1 MAVKMGNL
9 RFTAGCAV
17 LLSLLVTTE
26 ALTQDK
32 LDSICSLGPSDQYY
46 FAHPL
51 SCKRF
56 IQCDTSRRGFEMP
69 CAPDNCWNQ
78 AILSQDH
85 CSNVDCNHVADASL
99 PPGCTPLNDQPYSTT
114 DPSKTWGT
122 NTELQGLVPPS
133 KRWGS
138 HRATGALPTH
148 HFAINQLKKGM
159 SPIRQMPYAIV
170 MGADGIVYD
179 SYATLDRW
187 NKSSRTDQMQ
197 EQTLSEQGK
206 PWNKV
211 TSMGTNVKQLVA
223 GPDGNPTAIF
233 DGKSGLKV
241 SIAGS
246 SDPTLEDFGELYAN
260 FLFSGTGGGKMEVP
274 IVRGSPLMTH
284 RITNANPNIRAFC
297 LYSVNGQQVPI
308 RPPCPTEPS
317 AADGGEGFLE
327 GTCDRGELVIL
338 LHSTKPLDVS
348 LVQWAG
354 APSSQWPRS
363 HNMHNCMSS
372 TCSLANGNRTVT
384 IRTGLSNGAFSF
396 AVNVIYHYV
405 LPNDWINHPELKT
418 CRSLAT
424 STNRRRRDTSNT
436 LPSSTKFVLEVD
448 EPRGRIKKQTRK
460 FVLYFSTAMTPKVE
474 TNGDLTFSPH
484 TGGKF
489 TGIMQ
494 LAYSGVSPRG
504 NLAVAD
510 FLDRYANTYAYKPE
524 TKYCVKGDK
533 GYISFDW
540 NKQIVKG
547 ISGSGQLLMVVMPH
561 HEQLLK
567 GQGGFITGTPYGFKA
582 LAADSWLQELDLPD
596 GSMEPDMTAVQKI
609 KQNAQQHQ
617 DIMKALDSDV
627 RQQPL
632 TPVCKASNSY
642 GAGKAIGAAARL
654 ASISRAFGTT
664 HYKSLDVQIEECL
677 ELWLRIKDGLAN
689 SNKLHYDTVW
699 GGLMVRGVPDGQPIN
714 LGADF
719 GFPTYNDHHFHLG
732 YFMYALGYYT
742 KYYPSWAKA
751 NRERILFL
759 ARDVGNP
766 SYRDTHFPIVR
777 HKDTF
782 MGFSWATGVGPGTR
796 QEESAS
802 EAINCYHGLAALG
815 FGTKMASVEQMG
827 RLMLAQEIASVR
839 EYWQVRPHN
848 LHHFPPT
855 LQTYGVVGQIGE
867 GSFYL
872 YTLDWACDPNWFPM
886 RHACLVGIQSI
897 PITAVSKYWMDKDWA
912 VSVSKVC
919 GWALNPTSAPGSNLV
934 DKSKLTPVV
943 KGWAAFCHAATSHAS
958 ASAQVAAA
966 NYVKSVPFNQLVPGT
981 TTSGTLLF
989 IYGST

>member
-1 MAVKMGNL
+1 MAEIKVVPLG
-9 RFTAGCAV
+9 AG
-17 LLSLLVTTE
+17 
-26 ALTQDK
+26 QDVGR
-32 LDSICSLGPSDQYY
+32 SCIIVSLGGKNVMLDCGMHMGYNDDR
-46 FAHPL
+46 
-51 SCKRF
+51 RF
-56 IQCDTSRRGFEMP
+56 
-69 CAPDNCWNQ
+69 PDFTYINRSGTLTEYLDCV
-78 AILSQDH
+78 IISHFHLDH
-85 CSNVDCNHVADASL
+85 C
-99 PPGCTPLNDQPYSTT
+99 
-114 DPSKTWGT
+114 
-122 NTELQGLVPPS
+122 
-133 KRWGS
+133 
-138 HRATGALPTH
+138 GALPYMSEMVGFDGPIYMTQPTK
-148 HFAINQLKKGM
+148 AICPILLEDYRKITVDRKGEQNFFTSEMIKNCMKKVVPVNLHQTVQVDDELEIKAYYAGHVLGAAMFRITVGSQSVVYTGDYNMTPDRHLGAAWIDKCRPDLLITESTYATTIRDSKRCRERDFLKK
-159 SPIRQMPYAIV
+159 V
-170 MGADGIVYD
+170 HDCVD
-179 SYATLDRW
+179 
-187 NKSSRTDQMQ
+187 K
-197 EQTLSEQGK
+197 
-206 PWNKV
+206 
-211 TSMGTNVKQLVA
+211 
-223 GPDGNPTAIF
+223 
-233 DGKSGLKV
+233 
-241 SIAGS
+241 
-246 SDPTLEDFGELYAN
+246 
-260 FLFSGTGGGKMEVP
+260 GGKVP

-327 GTCDRGELVIL
+327 GTCDKGELVIL

-354 APSSQWPRS
+354 APSSQWHNS
-363 HNMHNCMSS
+363 HNMQNCMSS

-405 LPNDWINHPELKT
+405 LPNDWINHPEVKT
-418 CRSLAT
+418 CT
-424 STNRRRRDTSNT
+424 SSGTSAKRRRRDTSNT

-510 FLDRYANTYAYKPE
+510 FLDRYAGTYAYKPE

-540 NKQIVKG
+540 NKQTVKG

-617 DIMKALDSDV
+617 DMMKALDSDV

-642 GAGKAIGAAARL
+642 GAGKAIGAAVRL

-958 ASAQVAAA
+958 ASAQAAAA